1 MTITWRASDK
11 RLGERPVTLSYAETA
26 DGPWSTIATGLE
38 NTGLYV
44 WKMPTSVPQKLM
56 IRLEATDLAGNV
68 GMTQTLQP
76 VLVDLAKPSVAILG
90 VHTAAN

>member
-1 MTITWRASDK
+1 
-11 RLGERPVTLSYAETA
+11 
-26 DGPWSTIATGLE
+26 
-38 NTGLYV
+38 
-44 WKMPTSVPQKLM
+44 MPSSVPQKMM